1 MKPPFSTHWNQL
13 TVKQAWIFII
23 VAFVLEI
30 PIRWLVRPGMQDLI
44 LGNFWLNLPLRLVI
58 ETLMIAVFIVT
69 PLMLGA
75 SLKTVGIPLRRWTRW
90 EWTAFTI
97 IGTVILI
104 IVVSI
109 AGSRWPR
116 IWTAGLI
123 GEGLL
128 WVFSEFMFGF
138 NQETGFRGIMMSGLL
153 RLKGWKFAFTINT
166 LFFLIGPLHG
176 PGMLEWLISNPLI
189 AGGYI
194 AGVIANGLGFS
205 WIRYR
210 TDNVILVAVLHG
222 MINCFL
228 NGSALVLR
236 ANGLS

>member
-1 MKPPFSTHWNQL
+1 MIG
-13 TVKQAWIFII
+13 V
-23 VAFVLEI
+23 FV
-30 PIRWLVRPGMQDLI
+30 G
-44 LGNFWLNLPLRLVI
+44 
-58 ETLMIAVFIVT
+58 T
-69 PLMLGA
+69 PLMLGI
-75 SLKTVGIPLRRWTRW
+75 SLKTVGIPLRKWTRW

-116 IWTAGLI
+116 IWAAGLM

-138 NQETGFRGIMMSGLL
+138 NQETGFRGLMMSGLL
-153 RLKGWKFAFTINT
+153 RIKGWQFAFTINT

-176 PGMLEWLISNPLI
+176 PGMLEWLISNPLA

-228 NGSALVLR
+228 NGSALVMR